1 MHAGLSTALLPL
13 HLLLLNLKPVQLTCA
28 AELCKSDFKLS
39 LHSGAEGEEPTTG
52 REERGGGK
60 RGVWERMEIR
70 KPDQGNEGRGSAGFI
85 LVKV

>member
-52 REERGGGK
+52 GRAGRREEVGGG
-60 RGVWERMEIR
+60 EY
-70 KPDQGNEGRGSAGFI
+70 GRGWKSGNQTKEMKEGVLLALF
-85 LVKV
+85 

>member
-1 MHAGLSTALLPL
+1 M
-13 HLLLLNLKPVQLTCA
+13 QLTCA

-52 REERGGGK
+52 AGREERGGGR
-60 RGVWERMEIR
+60 RGVGERMEIR
-70 KPDQGNEGRGSAGFI
+70 KPDQGNEGSSSAGFI